1 MVEPA
6 VALIAAIFGGVGLK
20 VIESVLGRSKAKNDI
35 ASEMR
40 AELRSDVL
48 SLKEEL
54 DAIEASLEN
63 WRKKYY
69 RVLYGFNEL
78 SIVALAAGLG
88 EDVDRIRKELD
99 FL

>member
-6 VALIAAIFGGVGLK
+6 IALIAAIFGGVGLK
-20 VIESVLGRSKAKNDI
+20 VVEFVLGRSKSKTDI

-48 SLKEEL
+48 TLKEEL
-54 DAIEASLEN
+54 DQIEASLEL
-63 WRKKYY
+63 WKKKYY

-78 SIVALAAGLG
+78 SIVAIAAGLG
-88 EDVDRIRKELD
+88 DEVDRIRNEID
-99 FL
+99 FI

>member
-20 VIESVLGRSKAKNDI
+20 FVEFVIGRSKAKSDI
-35 ASEMR
+35 AAEMR
-40 AELRSDVL
+40 AELRSDVV

-54 DAIEASLEN
+54 DAIEASLEV
-63 WRKKYY
+63 WKKKYY

-78 SIVALAAGLG
+78 SIAALAAGLSG
-88 EDVDRIRKELD
+88 DVERIRKEID